1 MTMLRRIC
9 GMMMLI
15 VLALMLTLTLTA
27 CGDNTTA
34 ATMPVETGQEQVEVT
49 DGFGSEDVEVGE
61 DEVSDDVDD
70 ANDVDVVD
78 TVDESEYDVVDPNG
92 ELIVWEDYDLDKK
105 IAYKREVPL
114 SQVVDMIKTTT
125 AEEAE
130 KIASSSDSL
139 LADAYN
145 QRFVFALN
153 NLAVSES
160 NLKDDTPYLT
170 RWGEYYTLWS
180 SLRRGESGANGNY
193 NAGYY
198 VGDNGGDN
206 TNNLYSWFNG
216 RDGYLYTFSY
226 GDVTVPIAVKNNMI
240 TPEEKIIMRSSG
252 YVRDMTLTPTQ
263 DAGYTIGII
272 SGGNASSSRTTTDV
286 YDIQNLVKYSW
297 NSWDGVVS
305 ELKVVVKDTGEEL
318 PTSDIIGLEYGTVC
332 IVSWYEGTEYHELE
346 MPATFKLYRNEKN
359 ADIVLPRIMTKE
371 GYAMYDYSEVPPG
384 KYVVNHGGIIDI
396 R

>member
-130 KIASSSDSL
+130 KIA
-139 LADAYN
+139 
-145 QRFVFALN
+145 RF
-153 NLAVSES
+153 
-160 NLKDDTPYLT
+160 
-170 RWGEYYTLWS
+170 
-180 SLRRGESGANGNY
+180 
-193 NAGYY
+193 
-198 VGDNGGDN
+198 
-206 TNNLYSWFNG
+206 
-216 RDGYLYTFSY
+216 
-226 GDVTVPIAVKNNMI
+226 
-240 TPEEKIIMRSSG
+240 
-252 YVRDMTLTPTQ
+252 
-263 DAGYTIGII
+263 
-272 SGGNASSSRTTTDV
+272 
-286 YDIQNLVKYSW
+286 
-297 NSWDGVVS
+297 
-305 ELKVVVKDTGEEL
+305 
-318 PTSDIIGLEYGTVC
+318 
-332 IVSWYEGTEYHELE
+332 
-346 MPATFKLYRNEKN
+346 
-359 ADIVLPRIMTKE
+359 
-371 GYAMYDYSEVPPG
+371 
-384 KYVVNHGGIIDI
+384 
-396 R
+396 